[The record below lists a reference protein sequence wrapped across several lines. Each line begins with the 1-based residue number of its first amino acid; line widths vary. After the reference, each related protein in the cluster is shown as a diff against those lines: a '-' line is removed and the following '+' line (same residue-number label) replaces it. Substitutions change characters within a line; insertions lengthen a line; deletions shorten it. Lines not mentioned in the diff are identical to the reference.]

1 MNKTPHPN
9 ILLKLE
15 NPSCLHSGT
24 PKATTSAENRLQ
36 LPSLHHRPYRDST
49 SRVSARPGNSDHTP
63 GPKLSLEPGL
73 RCSAIRSLPSFCLTW
88 LPEHIRILSG
98 FPPALLTHDFRDFC
112 SGFPYRCYYS

>member
-49 SRVSARPGNSDHTP
+49 SRVSATRELRPHPWTQ
-63 GPKLSLEPGL
+63 
-73 RCSAIRSLPSFCLTW
+73 A
-88 LPEHIRILSG
+88 LSG
-98 FPPALLTHDFRDFC
+98 ARPALLGYQVPPLFLPHLAARAHSHSLWVPSC
-112 SGFPYRCYYS
+112 SADP